1 MFFLFKAKIMAVMKI
16 ITVFLIPCN
25 NVVDVDDYDDIITGL
40 LVLSLFILL
49 FFSCFMVHD
58 VLM

>member
-40 LVLSLFILL
+40 LVLSVHFTLL
-49 FFSCFMVHD
+49 
-58 VLM
+58 LLLYGT